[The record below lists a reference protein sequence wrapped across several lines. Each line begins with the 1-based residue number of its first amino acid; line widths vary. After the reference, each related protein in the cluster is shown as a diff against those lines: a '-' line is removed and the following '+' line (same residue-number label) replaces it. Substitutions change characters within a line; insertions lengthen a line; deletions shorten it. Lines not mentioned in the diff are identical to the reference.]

1 MKINKLL
8 TIIIACA
15 IGGSVY
21 AAPKVQWAT
30 ALNNSKTN
38 PLITTKIN
46 SPIANNSYEEVSF
59 SYKLAADKEL
69 TLDPEPFIENSR
81 QFWLDSTG
89 KELAKGIKLP
99 VTGGDTV
106 IRISPL
112 TNDKSVQIT
121 AGIIEIQ
128 NNGVDTGIEVFAD
141 NQQLKSTGVPFSD
154 NSIALKV
161 PTQAGSLNLKVNTST
176 GNMPFVIHVL
186 EKDSPYVLSLNAN
199 QVTYNANQAIS
210 IEATM
215 LAADTSINT
224 SLQGYIRRPDGSVLG
239 DLSFTQGENGSYTA
253 NIDAIGAQGLAQ
265 GLWEVHVFAE
275 GSDSGA
281 EFMRDAQTS
290 FAVNLKTAEF
300 TDNLRMSSD
309 NLQVGINVGLE
320 GRYEVRGVLMGTNGT
335 GELQPIAMTMSANWL
350 EAGQSSISLPL
361 DAKIIAESGLS
372 APFAIKNLQLINQTY
387 LAPVQTIKD
396 GINILIR
403 PDFIGE
409 PKPPEMDL

>member
-30 ALNNSKTN
+30 ALNKSKTKL
-38 PLITTKIN
+38 LITTKIN
-46 SPIANNSYEEVSF
+46 SPIANNNYEEVSF
-59 SYKLAADKEL
+59 SYKLAADEKL
-69 TLDPEPFIENSR
+69 GLDPQPFIENSR
-81 QFWLDSTG
+81 QFWLDTTG

-128 NNGVDTGIEVFAD
+128 NNGIDAGIEVFAD
-141 NQQLKSTGVPFSD
+141 NQQLNSTGATFSD

-161 PTQAGSLNLKVNTST
+161 STQAGSLNLKVNTAT

-199 QVTYNANQAIS
+199 QVTYDVNQVIR
-210 IEATM
+210 IEANM
-215 LAADTSINT
+215 LVVDESIST

-239 DLSFTQGENGSYTA
+239 DLSFTQGVDGSYTA
-253 NIDAIGAQGLAQ
+253 NIDAIDAQGLAQ
-265 GLWEVHVFAE
+265 GLWEVHVFSK
-275 GSDSGA
+275 GSDRGT

-290 FAVNLKTAEF
+290 F
-300 TDNLRMSSD
+300 
-309 NLQVGINVGLE
+309 
-320 GRYEVRGVLMGTNGT
+320 VRRGST
-335 GELQPIAMTMSANWL
+335 
-350 EAGQSSISLPL
+350 
-361 DAKIIAESGLS
+361 
-372 APFAIKNLQLINQTY
+372 LI
-387 LAPVQTIKD
+387 D
-396 GINILIR
+396 
-403 PDFIGE
+403 
-409 PKPPEMDL
+409 